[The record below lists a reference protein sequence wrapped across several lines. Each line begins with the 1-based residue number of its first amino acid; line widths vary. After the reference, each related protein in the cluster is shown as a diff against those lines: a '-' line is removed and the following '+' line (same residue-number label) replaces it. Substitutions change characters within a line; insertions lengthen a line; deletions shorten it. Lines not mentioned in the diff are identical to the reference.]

1 MGRLDGR
8 VIIVTGGGQGI
19 GRAFALGFAK
29 EGAKVAIADINGP
42 AAESVA
48 AEIGEAG
55 GDALAVVADVS
66 SEESTKAMAATVV
79 GHWGRID
86 GLMNN
91 AAMFQR
97 PQITDGPIEEIP
109 VEEWDRVMA
118 VNLKGPFLCCRAVIG
133 QMKEQMY
140 GKIVN
145 ISSGTVFSG
154 RSILHYVS
162 SKGGVTAFTRVLA
175 KQTGDW
181 NITVNSIAPGLT
193 ASDPERDQ
201 SAYEGRV
208 SARSIPRVQEPDDL
222 VGAGVFLL
230 SSESDFMSGQTMV
243 VDGGAVMH

>member
-1 MGRLDGR
+1 MDRLEGR

-19 GRAFALGFAK
+19 GRAFALGFARV
-29 EGAKVAIADINGP
+29 GAKIAIADINGP
-42 AAESVA
+42 AAELVA
-48 AEIGEAG
+48 GEIGEAG
-55 GDALAVVADVS
+55 GEALAVVTDVS
-66 SEESTKAMAATVV
+66 DEQSTKDMAATVV
-79 GHWGRID
+79 GKWGRID

-97 PQITDGPIEEIP
+97 PQITDGPIDEIP
-109 VEEWDRVMA
+109 VDEWDRVMA
-118 VNLKGPFLCCRAVIG
+118 VNLKGPFLCCRAVLG

-154 RSILHYVS
+154 RSILHYVA

-175 KQTGDW
+175 KQSGDW

-193 ASDPERDQ
+193 ASDPERDS
-201 SAYEGRV
+201 SAYQGRV
-208 SARSIPRVQEPDDL
+208 SARSLPRVESPEDL
-222 VGAGVFLL
+222 VGAGIFLL
-230 SSESDFMSGQTMV
+230 SSESDFMTGQTMV

>member
-1 MGRLDGR
+1 
-8 VIIVTGGGQGI
+8 
-19 GRAFALGFAK
+19 
-29 EGAKVAIADINGP
+29 
-42 AAESVA
+42 
-48 AEIGEAG
+48 
-55 GDALAVVADVS
+55 
-66 SEESTKAMAATVV
+66 MAATVV
-79 GHWGRID
+79 GRWGQID

-181 NITVNSIAPGLT
+181 HITVNSIAPGLT

-201 SAYEGRV
+201 STYEGRV